1 METGNIYDNLKKL
14 EIALDGGLSLGLG
27 NYVICSKK
35 EVLSHIAA
43 IKCSIPDE
51 VMQAEPQIIHSGK
64 NSVFS
69 HIERLIMIVASGFC
83 LFDSF
88 VVLPRNK
95 MCEIID
101 NIYADMP
108 VNVQIA
114 KQILKS

>member
-1 METGNIYDNLKKL
+1 METGNVYDNLKNL
-14 EIALDGGLSLGLG
+14 EIALDQGFSLGLG

-35 EVLSHIAA
+35 EILSHIAA
-43 IKCSIPDE
+43 VKCSIPVE
-51 VMQAEPQIIHSGK
+51 VLQAESQIINSGE

-69 HIERLIMIVASGFC
+69 HIERLIMVVAGGFC
-83 LFDSF
+83 LFDAF

-114 KQILKS
+114 KQISKS